1 MASPFTRGGVS
12 GCSRVPLAALGIAG
26 GSCGFARLGSGSS
39 LRSCSRRD
47 VRCPP
52 AAAGITSL
60 CKPHFW
66 ATSPES
72 KEGEGHGAAQTFACC
87 VLMLQVPEH
96 HWSESVLRV
105 TDRQTDLQCD
115 VGAAARAVLQ
125 VPPGLSARPAGPVL
139 RVPGMLA
146 GQHRLCPVCGAPGQ
160 VSVPDPARQVA
171 APNPVQAR
179 GRGSNPSS
187 RGDTSDLFVHSR
199 HRPSSFPAPAAAQML
214 LYNGRLLGRVIYLLC
229 YVSAEADAGVTPSE
243 QPPPRGERGLSSPK
257 LHRGRWVQLLR
268 ALLALCRAWRQKQSV
283 SNRWGPGLQ
292 SLRAPQGSD
301 RCRDV
306 KGQAGAAGML
316 CFRGHFLSRKTATSI
331 IQGSRHENAFSS
343 SSDSP
348 KRCA

>member
-1 MASPFTRGGVS
+1 MWEQQLGLCCRLPQGSRHGLRDRCCGYQGCWRGS
-12 GCSRVPLAALGIAG
+12 I
-26 GSCGFARLGSGSS
+26 
-39 LRSCSRRD
+39 
-47 VRCPP
+47 
-52 AAAGITSL
+52 AAAP
-60 CKPHFW
+60 CAEP
-66 ATSPES
+66 
-72 KEGEGHGAAQTFACC
+72 Q
-87 VLMLQVPEH
+87 
-96 HWSESVLRV
+96 
-105 TDRQTDLQCD
+105 DRF
-115 VGAAARAVLQ
+115 
-125 VPPGLSARPAGPVL
+125 LS
-139 RVPGMLA
+139 
-146 GQHRLCPVCGAPGQ
+146 
-160 VSVPDPARQVA
+160 PDPARQVA
-171 APNPVQAR
+171 APNPVRAW

-199 HRPSSFPAPAAAQML
+199 HRPSSFPAPAATQML

-268 ALLALCRAWRQKQSV
+268 ALLALCCAWRQKQSV

>member
-1 MASPFTRGGVS
+1 MGQLRHLPAVCSCFRCLSITGVNRSLELQTDKQICSVMWEQQLGLCCRLPQGSRHGLRDRCCGYQGCWRGS
-12 GCSRVPLAALGIAG
+12 I
-26 GSCGFARLGSGSS
+26 
-39 LRSCSRRD
+39 
-47 VRCPP
+47 
-52 AAAGITSL
+52 AAAP
-60 CKPHFW
+60 CAEP
-66 ATSPES
+66 
-72 KEGEGHGAAQTFACC
+72 Q
-87 VLMLQVPEH
+87 
-96 HWSESVLRV
+96 
-105 TDRQTDLQCD
+105 DRF
-115 VGAAARAVLQ
+115 
-125 VPPGLSARPAGPVL
+125 LS
-139 RVPGMLA
+139 
-146 GQHRLCPVCGAPGQ
+146 
-160 VSVPDPARQVA
+160 PDPARQVA
-171 APNPVQAR
+171 APNPVRAW

-268 ALLALCRAWRQKQSV
+268 ALLALCCAWRQKQSV